1 MSLSSRLAQT
11 ENAKFETALND
22 AICKLQSALVRK
34 HGDTAEVSNI
44 IRMLTAQAKA
54 RKSIEPFIAYGMPR

>member
-1 MSLSSRLAQT
+1 MSLSSRLAEK
-11 ENAKFETALND
+11 ENSKFDAALND
-22 AICKLQSALVRK
+22 AVCKLQSALVRK

-54 RKSIEPFIAYGMPR
+54 RKSIEPFIVYGMPR